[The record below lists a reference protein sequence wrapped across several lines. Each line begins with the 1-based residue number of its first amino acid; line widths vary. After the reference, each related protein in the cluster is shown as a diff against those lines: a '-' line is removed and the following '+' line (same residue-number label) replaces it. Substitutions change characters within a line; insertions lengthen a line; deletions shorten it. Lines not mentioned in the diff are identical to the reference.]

1 VVSSNVFSSILL
13 GNGDGTF
20 QSPVSLPPNL
30 LPIVAGDFN
39 GDGKLDLAGLENGY
53 TDLLVMLGNGDGT
66 FRPLTPF
73 PSELPAGQSFA
84 GR

>member
-13 GNGDGTF
+13 GNVDGTF